1 MKRRLV
7 SFISLSLLLSSC
19 GTAALSSSSS
29 PGSSLPDEEEENNV
43 LPFPNADF
51 EYGTLENWTSEGECF
66 SSLSAVKTASKSQK
80 AIRHIAGD
88 FYLDGFAY
96 KGDAA
101 TGSLLSPYFEV
112 TGNGKLSFLLGGG
125 ADPSLAYLSFLDRE
139 GNEITRKGNDLYYP
153 ELPTDRLYRQEVDL
167 SSHLGEEVA
176 VRIVDLDEGTS
187 GFNHLLVDDFRM
199 NSTLSLDTGRLIDDA
214 NNYGELMKETVPD
227 TYRHRYH
234 LMPSYGWMND
244 PNGFLY
250 DGEKFHLFYQANPY
264 DAVWGNMSWG
274 HATSADLLTWEDQGF
289 AITPDQ
295 PYDKN
300 GCFSGGAAM
309 VDGTLR
315 LLYTSVGEGNV
326 QTQSMA
332 TSYDGVSFSKSS
344 LNPVIGT
351 SMSMGSRATDFRDP
365 YVFEKDGTYY
375 ALVGGK
381 LPGEG
386 GQVLLYSSKDFR
398 KWKGVGV
405 TMSSTLTGGGMFECP
420 NVAFFDD
427 KAVLF
432 LSPQG
437 VRDQRLDSFQN
448 VHSVV
453 AEIGSLDL
461 ETGKF
466 TNDYGADAMLELDK
480 GFDFYATQIAAKDGK
495 NYLVAWMNHWSRSM
509 PTSGYGWAGE
519 VTLPRELE
527 LKDGCLY
534 QHPVSSIYEHFENEA
549 SLPETTASDET
560 VDLGVAGNCLS
571 FKAKL
576 DVSKLGTGARGGLK
590 FFAGPGEETLLYYDR
605 DLGML
610 VFDRRNSGIKVSEA
624 DDDSED
630 GIRYAAVEPDAN
642 GCIELEFFLD
652 VSSLEC
658 FVNGGEFTMTGLVY
672 PSSGSDKIELF
683 ADGGSVSLLEAK
695 KWDIDL

>member
-29 PGSSLPDEEEENNV
+29 PGSSLPDEEQENNV

-51 EYGTLENWTSEGECF
+51 EYGTLENWASEGECF
-66 SSLSAVKTASKSQK
+66 SSLSAVKTASKSQR

-365 YVFEKDGTYY
+365 YVFLRTGAYYCLIGSKHVDGDG
-375 ALVGGK
+375 A
-381 LPGEG
+381 
-386 GQVLLYSSKDFR
+386 VLLYRSDDLMQWRYVGRAWKDGR
-398 KWKGVGV
+398 THNG
-405 TMSSTLTGGGMFECP
+405 TYECP
-420 NVAFFDD
+420 AFATFGNVDA
-427 KAVLF
+427 LF
-432 LSPQG
+432 VAYPSDLRNDFALFGQTGNVVKLFPDMPVGG
-437 VRDQRLDSFQN
+437 VQNLHSF
-448 VHSVV
+448 
-453 AEIGSLDL
+453 
-461 ETGKF
+461 
-466 TNDYGADAMLELDK
+466 
-480 GFDFYATQIAAKDGK
+480 
-495 NYLVAWMNHWSRSM
+495 
-509 PTSGYGWAGE
+509 
-519 VTLPRELE
+519 
-527 LKDGCLY
+527 
-534 QHPVSSIYEHFENEA
+534 SIIP
-549 SLPETTASDET
+549 PETIEIS
-560 VDLGVAGNCLS
+560 
-571 FKAKL
+571 
-576 DVSKLGTGARGGLK
+576 
-590 FFAGPGEETLLYYDR
+590 
-605 DLGML
+605 
-610 VFDRRNSGIKVSEA
+610 A
-624 DDDSED
+624 D
-630 GIRYAAVEPDAN
+630 
-642 GCIELEFFLD
+642 
-652 VSSLEC
+652 
-658 FVNGGEFTMTGLVY
+658 
-672 PSSGSDKIELF
+672 
-683 ADGGSVSLLEAK
+683 
-695 KWDIDL
+695 